1 MTKTS
6 VRIGAFEIDDAELR
20 GESQGE
26 RTLSIPANP
35 IRICAC
41 SWTPGMQIPASRR
54 SLMGNIPFCTVSI
67 TTVKPMPGS
76 CVLPDPKRTRP
87 KAGYLLLKLRQ
98 RQKAPDYCPRINVV
112 QIVKIVAF
120 VHRRMSKPEVIRTAN
135 ALPFAHHKAH

>member
-26 RTLSIPANP
+26 RTLSIPCKSDP
-35 IRICAC
+35 DLC
-41 SWTPGMQIPASRR
+41 MQLDARDADTSVPAI
-54 SLMGNIPFCTVSI
+54 LMGNIPFCTVSI

-98 RQKAPDYCPRINVV
+98 RQKAPN
-112 QIVKIVAF
+112 
-120 VHRRMSKPEVIRTAN
+120 TA
-135 ALPFAHHKAH
+135 PVSM